1 MRTQLPARFVRHPLA
16 RALFGGTAAIGLSVM
31 LPAFATQGVLHAN
44 PAAAKRPLVLAA
56 SCKPCAAKRACNPCA
71 ARNPCAAKK
80 GCNPCAAK
88 KGCNPCAA
96 RNPCAA
102 KSGCNPCGAGAVK
115 ASHFMRPSGTA
126 PVPVSQLGGL
136 VAEGERLWKDTGL
149 STNGVSCDT
158 CHKDGANL
166 NPSFAQPY
174 PHKVAMPAQMAGVE
188 QVHADEM
195 VQFCMIVPMQAK
207 PLAWNSRELAALTA
221 YTVSLQKGFNP
232 CAAKKA
238 GGGCNPCAAKRACGP
253 CAPKRGCNPCA
264 VKNPCQP
271 AGSCNP
277 CAAKKRSS

>member
-1 MRTQLPARFVRHPLA
+1 
-16 RALFGGTAAIGLSVM
+16 
-31 LPAFATQGVLHAN
+31 
-44 PAAAKRPLVLAA
+44 
-56 SCKPCAAKRACNPCA
+56 
-71 ARNPCAAKK
+71 
-80 GCNPCAAK
+80 
-88 KGCNPCAA
+88 
-96 RNPCAA
+96 
-102 KSGCNPCGAGAVK
+102 
-115 ASHFMRPSGTA
+115 MRPSGTA